1 MSEKE
6 VAVVK
11 KGEILLFDMQMYLRK
26 NTLIWS
32 LFTYKYF

>member
-1 MSEKE
+1 MSDKE

-11 KGEILLFDMQMYLRK
+11 KEVLLFDMKVYVRK

-32 LFTYKYF
+32 LFMY